1 LALAAGAGIA
11 HAQAAQPGGMGQ
23 QQQSGGSSP
32 SGMNAPG
39 NPDENGMMSGTSQ
52 AGGASMQDK
61 DFLHTAAAGGL
72 FEVMAGQ
79 LASQNAANPQVK
91 QFGLLMVKQHTQLND
106 SMKPF
111 LDRAAV
117 KVPTELKGKEKSD
130 YEKLQALHGAD
141 FDNMYV
147 PMMLKD
153 HKKDLSAFNMEATQT
168 QMPGLRAAVM
178 QGSQVIT
185 AHLNHIKQ
193 ISKSMNQPT

>member
-1 LALAAGAGIA
+1 
-11 HAQAAQPGGMGQ
+11 MGQ
-23 QQQSGGSSP
+23 QQQPGGSSP

-39 NPDENGMMSGTSQ
+39 SPDQGGAMSGMAQ

-61 DFLHTAAAGGL
+61 DFLHTAANGGL

-91 QFGLLMVKQHTQLND
+91 QFGQWMVKQHTQLND

-111 LDRAAV
+111 LRSADV
-117 KVPTELKGKEKSD
+117 PVPTELKGKEKSE
-130 YEKLQALHGAD
+130 YEKLQGLHGAD

-153 HKKDLSAFNMEATQT
+153 HKKDLSAFEMEGTQT
-168 QMPGLRAAVM
+168 QMPGLRVAVM
-178 QGSQVIT
+178 QGEQMIS
-185 AHLNHIKQ
+185 AHLDRIKK